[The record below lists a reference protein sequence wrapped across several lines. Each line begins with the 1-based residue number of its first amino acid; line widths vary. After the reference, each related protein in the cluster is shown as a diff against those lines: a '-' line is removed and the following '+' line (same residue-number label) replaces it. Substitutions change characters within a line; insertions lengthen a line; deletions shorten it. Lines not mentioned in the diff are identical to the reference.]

1 MLQHLLIK
9 DLAVVASAD
18 LQFSSG
24 MTVITGETGAGKSIL
39 LDALGLALGQRSD
52 SQLIRPQAERAE
64 ITATFDISALP
75 GAVLWLAELELT
87 GEPPQQ
93 CIIRRILYANGRSK
107 AFINGCPVTTQQLRL
122 LGEHLVQIHGQH
134 QHQLLLKSTEQ
145 LRILDAFGQHDPLL
159 SQVKTAYKTLEKFQR
174 QRQQL
179 QESLESDQAYNELL
193 QYQIA
198 ELETLQLGENE
209 LTQLEQEHDQLAHA
223 QSDIQLAEEALS
235 HLDVTD
241 APSVLNALSCALQVL
256 KPLRDRKK
264 PLHNAQQCLEM
275 AHIQV
280 QEAVHEIQVFID
292 QSDIDPARLAII
304 DRRLERIYDLARKHK
319 VDPTQLY
326 AHHQL
331 LIEKSARIMNAVQ
344 TFAQIDEDIR
354 LAREQYQH
362 FADLLT
368 AKRKNAAKQLAKE
381 VSQCIGQLGMS
392 GAVFTIECIPYASDE
407 WHAHGKESIIFG
419 ISANPGHPPQP
430 LSKVASGGELSRIS
444 LALELITSK
453 YLATPS
459 LVFDEVD
466 VGISGKTG
474 AIVGHALHELGKS
487 AQVFC
492 VTHLPQVAAQGDHHI
507 QVIKTRSHD
516 CTHTEIVVLNE
527 CARIEEIAR
536 MLGGVNVTE
545 QARAHAKALLSS
557 AGLAH
562 AV

>member
-18 LQFSSG
+18 LQFSPG

-52 SQLIRPQAERAE
+52 SQLIRPHAERAE

-122 LGEHLVQIHGQH
+122 LGEYLVQIHGQH
-134 QHQLLLKSTEQ
+134 QHQLLLKNVEQ
-145 LRILDAFGQHDPLL
+145 LRILDAFGQHDSLL

-174 QRQQL
+174 LRQQL
-179 QESLESDQAYNELL
+179 QGSLESDQAYNELL

-209 LTQLEQEHDQLAHA
+209 LFQLEQEHDRLAHA
-223 QSDIQLAEEALS
+223 QSDIHAAEEALT
-235 HLDVTD
+235 HLDVQE
-241 APSVLNALSCALQVL
+241 APSVLKALSDALLAL
-256 KPLRDRKK
+256 KPLRDRKNTLK
-264 PLHNAQQCLEM
+264 NAQQCLDV
-275 AHIQV
+275 ALIQV
-280 QEAVHEIQVFID
+280 QEAVHEIHHFID
-292 QSDIDPARLAII
+292 HLEIDPARLQAI

-319 VDPTQLY
+319 VDPAQLY
-326 AHHQL
+326 AHHQR
-331 LIEKSARIMNAVQ
+331 LIEKSTHLINAAQ

-354 LAREQYQH
+354 LAREQYHH

-368 AKRKNAAKQLAKE
+368 TKRKITAKKLAQE
-381 VSQCIGQLGMS
+381 VSHCISQLGMG
-392 GAVFTIECIPYASDE
+392 GAIFTVNCIPYATDE
-407 WHAHGKESIIFG
+407 YHAYGKESLIFG
-419 ISANPGHPPQP
+419 ISANPGHPLQP

-453 YLATPS
+453 DLATPS

-507 QVIKTRSHD
+507 QVVKTRFSD
-516 CTHTEIVVLNE
+516 YTQTDIVPLNE
-527 CARIEEIAR
+527 QERIEEIAR

-545 QARAHAKALLSS
+545 QARAHAKTLLSQ
-557 AGLAH
+557 H
-562 AV
+562 